1 MYDFF
6 LFSTLCIYYHGEIE
20 DERELVVE
28 EGMISMISIRGW
40 NMLEKHGLEDGM
52 NGIFF
57 VKQTWDEKVLLRE
70 TYETNSVMFHHGK

>member
-52 NGIFF
+52 NG
-57 VKQTWDEKVLLRE
+57 
-70 TYETNSVMFHHGK
+70 TNSVMFHHGK